1 MCTHADN
8 KLADDDSAV
17 IVKEVNIQQRGFC
30 FVGYVTLMLGGFRI
44 IVTKY

>member
-17 IVKEVNIQQRGFC
+17 IVKEVNNGALVCRLCNFD
-30 FVGYVTLMLGGFRI
+30 VGKF
-44 IVTKY
+44 